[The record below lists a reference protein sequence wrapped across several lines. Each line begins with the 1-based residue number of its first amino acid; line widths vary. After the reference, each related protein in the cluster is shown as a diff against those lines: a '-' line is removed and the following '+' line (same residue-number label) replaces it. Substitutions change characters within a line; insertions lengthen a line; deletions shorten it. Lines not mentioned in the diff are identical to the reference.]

1 MIFGAI
7 RKEAVMYVFTCE
19 YVHVCM
25 HMYNIYVFIW
35 FLARFGGRMMCIY
48 LQVCMFTHKYMNVH
62 ASIYMNVHELMHEY
76 IYVYVQIYIPLYM
89 VYTCPCICV

>member
-1 MIFGAI
+1 
-7 RKEAVMYVFTCE
+7 MYVFTCE